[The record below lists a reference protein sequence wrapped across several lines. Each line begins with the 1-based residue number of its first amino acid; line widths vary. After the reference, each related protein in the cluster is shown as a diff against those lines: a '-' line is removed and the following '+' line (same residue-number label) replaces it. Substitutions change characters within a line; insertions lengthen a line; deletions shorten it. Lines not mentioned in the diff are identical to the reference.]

1 MKEFEN
7 RTAIVTGGAKGIGRT
22 IVKSFAETG
31 ASVIV
36 IDTDKECGDTL
47 SKEYGNEVLFYHGD
61 IAEKETLDKFTDF
74 VFSKFNSIDFLINN
88 ACLMK
93 GGLNTG
99 TYEDF
104 NFVLRVGV
112 SAPFYLTQKCM
123 PYFSEGSSVVN
134 ISSTRAFM
142 SQQNTESYT
151 AAKGGINALT
161 HGMSITLAGKT
172 RVNAIAPGWIETR
185 GQEWTGADNAQ
196 QPVGRVGI
204 TKDIADMVLYLCSD
218 KAGYITGQTFIIDGG
233 MTKQMIYHNDF
244 GWEYKV

>member
-7 RTAIVTGGAKGIGRT
+7 RTAIVTGGAKGIGRE
-22 IVKSFAETG
+22 IVKSFTEAG

-36 IDTDKECGDTL
+36 IDTDKESGDTL
-47 SKEYGNEVLFYHGD
+47 SKEYGNPVLFYHGD
-61 IAEKETLDKFTDF
+61 IAEKNTLDEFTAF
-74 VFSKFNSIDFLINN
+74 IFSRFRSIDYLINN

-93 GGLNTG
+93 GGLKTA

-104 NFVLRVGV
+104 NYVLRVGV

-123 PYFSEGSSVVN
+123 PYFSKGSSVVN

-185 GQEWTGADNAQ
+185 GEEWSGADAIQ
-196 QPVGRVGI
+196 QPAGRVGI

-233 MTKQMIYHNDF
+233 MTKQMIYHNDC

>member
-1 MKEFEN
+1 MKEFQN
-7 RTAIVTGGAKGIGRT
+7 RTAIVTGGAKGIGRK
-22 IVKSFAETG
+22 IVQSFAETG

-36 IDTDKECGDTL
+36 IDTDKESGDNL
-47 SKEYGNEVLFYHGD
+47 SKEYGNRVLFYHGD
-61 IAEKETLDKFTDF
+61 IAEKETLDKLTDF
-74 VFSKFNSIDFLINN
+74 LFSKFRSVDYLINN

-93 GGLNTG
+93 GGLNSA

-104 NFVLRVGV
+104 EYVLRVGV
-112 SAPFYLTQKCM
+112 TAPFYLTQKCI
-123 PYFSEGSSVVN
+123 PYFSKDSSVVN

-172 RVNAIAPGWIETR
+172 RINAIAPGWIETR
-185 GQEWTGADNAQ
+185 GQEWSGADAAQ

-233 MTKQMIYHNDF
+233 MTKQMIYHNDY
-244 GWEYKV
+244 GWECKV